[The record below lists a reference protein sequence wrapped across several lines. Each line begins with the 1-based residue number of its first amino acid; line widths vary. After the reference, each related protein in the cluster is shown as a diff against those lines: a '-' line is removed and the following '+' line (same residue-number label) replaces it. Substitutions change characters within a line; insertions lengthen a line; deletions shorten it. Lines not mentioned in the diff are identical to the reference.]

1 MSTAANKATMRRAM
15 EALNQENWAN
25 LMGEFFPSAA
35 DANEFRFW
43 HAPFRAAFPD
53 YHATI
58 DEMIAE
64 GDKVVVRQTVR
75 ATHAGE
81 YPYWELKGIA
91 PTGKQLEWNEVQI
104 LRVADGKILDGWL
117 IVDGVSRLQQLGV
130 LPPPE

>member
-1 MSTAANKATMRRAM
+1 MSIEANKDTVRRAM
-15 EALNQENWAN
+15 EALNQENWAE
-25 LMGEFFPSAA
+25 LIGEFFPTAA
-35 DANEFRFW
+35 DANAFRSW

-53 YHATI
+53 YHVTI

-64 GDKVVVRQTVR
+64 GDKVAVRQTVR

-81 YPYWELKGIA
+81 FPVWELKGIA
-91 PTGKQLEWNEVQI
+91 PTGKHLVWIEVQI

-130 LPPPE
+130 LPQPQ